1 MESSLTTET
10 AKFGIGEA
18 AAGASIGD
26 SEPVKQLKIIPK
38 VRKCGV
44 VHFKNRFG
52 ADDSLYAVDVL
63 ESESTEIGR
72 QMQAE
77 LRFRQNT
84 TRRRTAKEKVKAANA
99 KLAAAKTSLAEAG
112 AAPQGSGNM
121 LVLRIRVQSP
131 AILRIM
137 SQIMTGGEA
146 DWTAKPHTFMRPFGA
161 LVFYHARVC
170 ERLATLQERWG
181 SPEHLDA
188 VGTPSSMAVSDHD
201 SSGGRIA
208 VDDCPAALAELRAYV
223 KFMSEEVMPLYTKFD
238 KLRDV
243 DGEAPAKVR
252 FHDLWYLFRV
262 GELVF
267 RPVGTG
273 ANKEFNNTAL
283 GNRTWRCYGTRPA
296 WSKYRVIADE
306 HRNFIDDDYDDSE
319 RASFGVHCYY
329 IDYTGDEFC
338 VVTETFDIAPFRGEK
353 PIKSLRV
360 FPYRFAAD
368 HERQYRATIDNGHRF
383 LESTKTKHAS
393 YNGWT
398 TALTPRG
405 EPTTDVEGNS
415 QHRPEFIASEVIVDF
430 GEALQACPAWR
441 PEATLVRPEEADPQ
455 EAEDDFTICW
465 WSDADRTRLVRETNE
480 VIILR
485 LGVTIF
491 ERNNNLSA
499 KNASADRFLIRVREN
514 DRNGKATTEAHL
526 NTDDADPRAC
536 DLPLLPSRIF
546 AYVLR
551 DRKFAQLTVQQLKPV
566 TKSNDAFDYLKI
578 NSRHRDLIQSLVEE
592 HFEKKAS
599 DRQDG
604 VDIGNIDVI
613 KGKGK
618 GLSIL
623 LYGAPGVGKTAT
635 AEAIA
640 AANGKPLFPIT
651 CGDLGLTPATVERAL
666 LRIFRLADTW
676 NCVLLLDEVDT
687 FFSQRAKGDETLAK
701 NALVSGEFAGLQQL
715 TTLAQIPRYL
725 VTNALFSFLVFL
737 RVLEYYDGLL
747 FLTTN
752 RPGAL
757 DEAFKSRIH
766 LKLHYPRLGQK
777 QTMEIWDMNMT
788 RLEKIEK
795 ERCRKN
801 PAARP
806 LQITRKSILRF
817 AEEVF
822 RKQKRQDPNSAVVLW
837 NGRQIRNA
845 FQVASSLAH
854 YEARRDETLPKLT
867 VAHFRTIHAVT
878 EDFDQFMHDTMGKN
892 DSMLAF
898 ERGERD
904 DDFVARKRRYEEED
918 DHYHDDDGGG
928 DGDDDNNNND
938 NNDDDDDDDGEDDD
952 DHSEAPDNKK
962 RKLYGEGRHSPPRPD
977 LRLTTLGTE
986 ARRSLSPN
994 IAAATEAAARGRSR
1008 ASSGIF
1014 GSTGLSQV
1022 AGSTSARQQRRPPP
1036 PTSPRQRPQQQWTTQ
1051 WRGAP
1056 SIEVMPSRDGAGDAY
1071 LSPGYARNTADGWG
1085 RSSQHGGRHRRDSS
1099 GQSRRAKRSKRD
1111 SDDDNEAYE

>member
-10 AKFGIGEA
+10 AKFGIDEA
-18 AAGASIGD
+18 AVGASTGD
-26 SEPVKQLKIIPK
+26 PEPVKQLKIIPK

-52 ADDSLYAVDVL
+52 AYDSLYAVDVL

-99 KLAAAKTSLAEAG
+99 KLAAAKASPAEAG
-112 AAPQGSGNM
+112 ALAGAPAAPQSSGNM

-146 DWTAKPHTFMRPFGA
+146 DWAAKPHTFMRPFDA
-161 LVFYHARVC
+161 LIFYHARVC

-188 VGTPSSMAVSDHD
+188 VGTPSSMAVSEQD

-223 KFMSEEVMPLYTKFD
+223 KFMSEEVIPLYTKFD
-238 KLRDV
+238 KLQAV
-243 DGEAPAKVR
+243 DGEASTKVR

-273 ANKEFNNTAL
+273 ASKEFNNTAL
-283 GNRTWRCYGTRPA
+283 GNRTWRCYGTRLA
-296 WSKYRVIADE
+296 WPKYRVIADE
-306 HRNFIDDDYDDSE
+306 HRSLIDDDYDDSE
-319 RASFGVHCYY
+319 QASFGVHCYY

-338 VVTETFDIAPFRGEK
+338 VVIETFDIAPFRGEK
-353 PIKSLRV
+353 LVKSLRV
-360 FPYRFAAD
+360 FPYRFATD
-368 HERQYRATIDNGHRF
+368 YEKQYRATIDNGHRF

-441 PEATLVRPEEADPQ
+441 PEATLVRSEEADPQ

-465 WSDADRTRLVRETNE
+465 WSDAGRTRLVRETNE

-485 LGVTIF
+485 LGVAIF

-499 KNASADRFLIRVREN
+499 ENASADRFLIRVREN
-514 DRNGKATTEAHL
+514 DRNGKVTTEAHL

-578 NSRHRDLIQSLVEE
+578 NPRHRDLIQSLVEE

-618 GLSIL
+618 GLFIL
-623 LYGAPGVGKTAT
+623 LYGEPGVGKTAT

-651 CGDLGLTPATVERAL
+651 CGDLGLTPATVEKAL

-687 FFSQRAKGDETLAK
+687 FFSQRAQGDETLAK
-701 NALVSGEFAGLQQL
+701 NALVS
-715 TTLAQIPRYL
+715 
-725 VTNALFSFLVFL
+725 VFL

-788 RLEKIEK
+788 RLQKIEK

-822 RKQKRQDPNSAVVLW
+822 RKQKRQNPSSAVVLW

-854 YEARRDETLPKLT
+854 YEARRDETPPKLT

-878 EDFDQFMHDTMGKN
+878 EDFDQFIHNTKGKN

-918 DHYHDDDGGG
+918 DHYHDDDDDDDD
-928 DGDDDNNNND
+928 DGDDDDDDDNDNNND
-938 NNDDDDDDDGEDDD
+938 NKNDNKNDNDSNDDDDDDGEDDD

-977 LRLTTLGTE
+977 LRLTTIGTE

-1014 GSTGLSQV
+1014 GSAGLSQV

-1036 PTSPRQRPQQQWTTQ
+1036 ASPRQRPQQQRTTQ

-1056 SIEVMPSRDGAGDAY
+1056 SIEVIPSRDGAGASDAY
-1071 LSPGYARNTADGWG
+1071 LSLGYARNNADGWG
-1085 RSSQHGGRHRRDSS
+1085 RSSQHGGRHRPDSS
-1099 GQSRRAKRSKRD
+1099 GQSRRPKRSKRD
-1111 SDDDNEAYE
+1111 SDDDDEAYE